1 MFMSVQ
7 KIKENIFYVG
17 AQDWDR
23 TLFDAFI
30 PLPNGTS
37 YNAYLVK
44 GDQKTALIDTVDPAK
59 TETLFKN
66 LEEIGIKHIDYI
78 ISNHAEQDH
87 SGSIPMV
94 LERFTN
100 AQLVTGK
107 KGQDMILPLLNIPEE
122 RIRIVEDRETISL
135 GNKTLEFVFA
145 PWVHWP
151 ETMFTYLQEDQ
162 ILFSCDLF
170 GSHLA
175 TSQLYASQNPQA
187 LQEAKRYY
195 AQIMMPYGSRIPK
208 HLETLQAYQ
217 ISLIAP
223 SHGPIYDE
231 PGKILNAYQDW
242 TSEKVK
248 NEVILLHIS
257 MHGSTQI
264 MVSHLIDRLVE
275 LGLTVK
281 PYNMVSADLGEITL
295 SLVEAATIVL
305 GSPAVLMGAHPDI
318 VYAAYLINALKPKTK
333 FVGIIGSFGWGNKM
347 VNQLTEMLK
356 DLKVEFLPS
365 VMTKGHPSS
374 EDLAALDKLTETI
387 AQKHQQLADI
397 ISN

>member
-1 MFMSVQ
+1 MSVR
-7 KIKENIFYVG
+7 KIKENIFFVG

-37 YNAYLVK
+37 YNAYLIK
-44 GDQKTALIDTVDPAK
+44 GNKKTALIDTVDPTK
-59 TETLFKN
+59 TETLFRN
-66 LEEIGIKHIDYI
+66 LEAIGVKHIDYV

-94 LERFTN
+94 LERFAN

-107 KGQDMILPLLNIPEE
+107 KGQDMLLPLLNIPEK
-122 RIRIVEDRETISL
+122 RIRIVEDRENISL
-135 GNKTLEFVFA
+135 GNKTLEFIFA

-151 ETMFTYLQEDQ
+151 ETMFTYLKEDQ

-170 GSHLA
+170 GSHMA
-175 TSQLYASQNPQA
+175 TSQLYASKNPQA

-231 PGKILNAYQDW
+231 PEKILDAYLDW

-248 NEVILLHIS
+248 DEVVLLHIS
-257 MHGSTQI
+257 MHGSTRI
-264 MVSHLIDRLVE
+264 LVSYFIDRLVE
-275 LGLTVK
+275 QGLTVK

-295 SLVEAATIVL
+295 SLVDAATIIL
-305 GSPAVLMGAHPDI
+305 ASPAVLMGAHPDI
-318 VYAAYLINALKPKTK
+318 VYAAYLINALKPKTR
-333 FVGIIGSFGWGNKM
+333 FVGILGSFGWGNKM
-347 VNQLTEMLK
+347 VNQLSEMLK
-356 DLKVEFLPS
+356 DLKVEFLPAIM
-365 VMTKGHPSS
+365 VKGHPLH
-374 EDLAALDKLTETI
+374 EDFAALDNLAGTI

>member
-1 MFMSVQ
+1 MSVQ
-7 KIKENIFYVG
+7 KIKENIFFVG

-37 YNAYLVK
+37 YNAYLIK
-44 GDQKTALIDTVDPAK
+44 GNKKTALIDTVDPTK
-59 TETLFKN
+59 TETLFRN
-66 LEEIGIKHIDYI
+66 LEAIGIKHIDYI

-94 LERFTN
+94 LERFAN

-107 KGQDMILPLLNIPEE
+107 KGQDMLLPLLNIPEK
-122 RIRIVEDRETISL
+122 RIRIVEDRENISL
-135 GNKTLEFVFA
+135 GNKTLEFIFA

-151 ETMFTYLQEDQ
+151 ETMFTYLKEDQ

-170 GSHLA
+170 GSHMA
-175 TSQLYASQNPQA
+175 TSQLYASKNPQA

-231 PGKILNAYQDW
+231 PEKILDAYLDW

-248 NEVILLHIS
+248 DEVVLLHIS
-257 MHGSTQI
+257 MHGSTRI
-264 MVSHLIDRLVE
+264 LVSYFIDRLVE
-275 LGLTVK
+275 QGLTVK

-295 SLVEAATIVL
+295 SLVDAATIIL
-305 GSPAVLMGAHPDI
+305 ASPAVLMGAHPDI
-318 VYAAYLINALKPKTK
+318 VYAAYLINALKPKTR
-333 FVGIIGSFGWGNKM
+333 FVGILGSFGWGNKM
-347 VNQLTEMLK
+347 VNQLSEMLK
-356 DLKVEFLPS
+356 DLKVEFLPAIM
-365 VMTKGHPSS
+365 VKGHPLH
-374 EDLAALDKLTETI
+374 EDFAALDNLAGTI

>member
-1 MFMSVQ
+1 MSVQ

-59 TETLFKN
+59 TETLFRN
-66 LEEIGIKHIDYI
+66 LETIGIKHIDYV

-94 LERFTN
+94 LERFAN

-107 KGQDMILPLLNIPEE
+107 KGQDMLLPLLNIPEE
-122 RIRIVEDRETISL
+122 RIRIVEDRENISL
-135 GNKTLEFVFA
+135 GNKTMEFIFA

-151 ETMFTYLQEDQ
+151 ETMFTYLKEDQ

-208 HLETLQAYQ
+208 HLETLQTYQ

-223 SHGPIYDE
+223 SHGPIYDV
-231 PGKILNAYQDW
+231 PGKILNAYRDW

-248 NEVILLHIS
+248 NEVIMLHIS
-257 MHGSTQI
+257 MHGSTQT

-295 SLVEAATIVL
+295 SLVDAATIIL
-305 GSPAVLMGAHPDI
+305 ASPAVLMGAHPDI
-318 VYAAYLINALKPKTK
+318 VYAAYLINALKPKTR
-333 FVGIIGSFGWGNKM
+333 FVGILGSFGWGNKM
-347 VNQLTEMLK
+347 VNQLTEMMK
-356 DLKVEFLPS
+356 DLKVEFLPAI
-365 VMTKGHPSS
+365 MAKGHPRH
-374 EDLAALDKLTETI
+374 EDFAALDNFAGTI
-387 AQKHQQLADI
+387 AQKHQQLVGI
-397 ISN
+397 IPN

>member
-1 MFMSVQ
+1 MSVQ
-7 KIKENIFYVG
+7 KIKENIFFVG

-37 YNAYLVK
+37 YNAYLIK
-44 GDQKTALIDTVDPAK
+44 GNKKTALIDTVDPTK
-59 TETLFKN
+59 TEILFRN
-66 LEEIGIKHIDYI
+66 LEAIGVKHIDYV

-94 LERFTN
+94 LERFAN

-107 KGQDMILPLLNIPEE
+107 KGQDMLLPLLNIPEK
-122 RIRIVEDRETISL
+122 RIRIVEDRENISL
-135 GNKTLEFVFA
+135 GNKTLEFIFA

-151 ETMFTYLQEDQ
+151 ETMFTYLKEDQ

-170 GSHLA
+170 GSHMA
-175 TSQLYASQNPQA
+175 TSQLYASKNPRA

-231 PGKILNAYQDW
+231 PEKILDAYLDW

-248 NEVILLHIS
+248 DEVVLLHIS
-257 MHGSTQI
+257 MHGSTRI
-264 MVSHLIDRLVE
+264 LVSYFIDRLVE
-275 LGLTVK
+275 QGLTVK

-295 SLVEAATIVL
+295 SLVDAATIIL
-305 GSPAVLMGAHPDI
+305 ASPAVLMGAHPDI
-318 VYAAYLINALKPKTK
+318 VYAAYLINALKPKTR
-333 FVGIIGSFGWGNKM
+333 FVGILGSFGWGNKM
-347 VNQLTEMLK
+347 VNQLSEMLK
-356 DLKVEFLPS
+356 DLKVEFLPAIM
-365 VMTKGHPSS
+365 VKGHPLH
-374 EDLAALDKLTETI
+374 EDFAALDNLAGTI

>member
-1 MFMSVQ
+1 MAVQ
-7 KIKENIFYVG
+7 KIKENIFSVG
-17 AQDWDR
+17 VQDWDR

-37 YNAYLVK
+37 YNAYLIK
-44 GDQKTALIDTVDPAK
+44 GNKKTALIDTVDPTK
-59 TETLFKN
+59 TETLFRN
-66 LEEIGIKHIDYI
+66 LEAIGIKHIDYI

-94 LERFTN
+94 LERFAN

-107 KGQDMILPLLNIPEE
+107 KGQDMLLPLLNIPEK
-122 RIRIVEDRETISL
+122 RIRIVEDRENISL
-135 GNKTLEFVFA
+135 GNKTLEFIFA

-151 ETMFTYLQEDQ
+151 ETMFTYLKEDQ

-170 GSHLA
+170 GSHMA
-175 TSQLYASQNPQA
+175 TSQLYASKNPQA

-223 SHGPIYDE
+223 SHGSIYDE
-231 PGKILNAYQDW
+231 PEKILDAYLDW

-248 NEVILLHIS
+248 DEVVLLHIS
-257 MHGSTQI
+257 MHGSTRI
-264 MVSHLIDRLVE
+264 LVSYFIDRLVE
-275 LGLTVK
+275 QGLTVK

-295 SLVEAATIVL
+295 SLVDAATIIL
-305 GSPAVLMGAHPDI
+305 ASPAVLMGAHPDI
-318 VYAAYLINALKPKTK
+318 VYAAYLINALKPKTR
-333 FVGIIGSFGWGNKM
+333 FVGILGSFGWGNKM
-347 VNQLTEMLK
+347 VNQLSEMLK
-356 DLKVEFLPS
+356 DLKVEFLPAIM
-365 VMTKGHPSS
+365 VKGHPLH
-374 EDLAALDKLTETI
+374 EDFAALDNLAGTI

>member
-1 MFMSVQ
+1 MSVQ
-7 KIKENIFYVG
+7 KIKENIFFVG

-59 TETLFKN
+59 TETLFRN
-66 LEEIGIKHIDYI
+66 LEAIGVKHIDYI

-94 LERFTN
+94 LERFAN

-107 KGQDMILPLLNIPEE
+107 KGQDMLLPLLNIPEK
-122 RIRIVEDRETISL
+122 RIRIVEDRENISL
-135 GNKTLEFVFA
+135 GNKTLEFIFA

-151 ETMFTYLQEDQ
+151 ETMFTYLKEDQ

-170 GSHLA
+170 GSHMA
-175 TSQLYASQNPQA
+175 TSQLYASKNPQA

-231 PGKILNAYQDW
+231 PEKILDAYLDW

-248 NEVILLHIS
+248 DEVVLLHIS
-257 MHGSTQI
+257 MHGSTRI
-264 MVSHLIDRLVE
+264 LVSYFIDRLVE
-275 LGLTVK
+275 QGLTVK

-295 SLVEAATIVL
+295 SLVDAATIIL
-305 GSPAVLMGAHPDI
+305 ASPAVLMGAHPDI
-318 VYAAYLINALKPKTK
+318 VYAAYLINALKPKTR
-333 FVGIIGSFGWGNKM
+333 FVGILGSFGWGNKM
-347 VNQLTEMLK
+347 VNQLSEMLK
-356 DLKVEFLPS
+356 DLKVEFLPAIM
-365 VMTKGHPSS
+365 VKGHPLH
-374 EDLAALDKLTETI
+374 EDFAALDNLAGTI

>member
-1 MFMSVQ
+1 MSVR

-37 YNAYLVK
+37 YNAYLIK
-44 GDQKTALIDTVDPAK
+44 GNKKTALIDTVDPTK
-59 TETLFKN
+59 TETLFRN
-66 LEEIGIKHIDYI
+66 LEAIGVKHIDYI

-94 LERFTN
+94 LERFAN

-107 KGQDMILPLLNIPEE
+107 KGQDMLLPLLNIPEK
-122 RIRIVEDRETISL
+122 RIRIVEDRENISL
-135 GNKTLEFVFA
+135 GNKTLEFIFA

-151 ETMFTYLQEDQ
+151 ETMFTYLKEDQ

-170 GSHLA
+170 GSHMA
-175 TSQLYASQNPQA
+175 TSQLYASKNPQA

-231 PGKILNAYQDW
+231 PEKILDAYLDW

-248 NEVILLHIS
+248 DEVVLLHIS
-257 MHGSTQI
+257 MHGSTRI
-264 MVSHLIDRLVE
+264 LVSYFIDRLVE
-275 LGLTVK
+275 QGLTVK

-295 SLVEAATIVL
+295 SLVDAATIIL
-305 GSPAVLMGAHPDI
+305 ASPAVLMGAHPDI
-318 VYAAYLINALKPKTK
+318 VYAAYLINALKPKTR
-333 FVGIIGSFGWGNKM
+333 FVGILGSFGWGNKM
-347 VNQLTEMLK
+347 VNQLSEMLK
-356 DLKVEFLPS
+356 DLKVEFLPAIM
-365 VMTKGHPSS
+365 VKGHPLH
-374 EDLAALDKLTETI
+374 EDFAALDNLAGTI

>member
-1 MFMSVQ
+1 MSVQ
-7 KIKENIFYVG
+7 KIKENIFFVG

-37 YNAYLVK
+37 YNAYLIK
-44 GDQKTALIDTVDPAK
+44 GNKKTALIDTVDPTK
-59 TETLFKN
+59 TETLFRN
-66 LEEIGIKHIDYI
+66 LEAIGIKHIDYV

-94 LERFTN
+94 LERFAN

-107 KGQDMILPLLNIPEE
+107 KGQDMLLPLLNIPEK
-122 RIRIVEDRETISL
+122 RIRIVEDRENISL
-135 GNKTLEFVFA
+135 GNKTLEFIFA

-151 ETMFTYLQEDQ
+151 ETMFTYLKEDQ

-170 GSHLA
+170 GSHMA
-175 TSQLYASQNPQA
+175 TSQLYASKNPQA

-231 PGKILNAYQDW
+231 PEKILDAYLDW

-248 NEVILLHIS
+248 DEVVLLHIS
-257 MHGSTQI
+257 MHGSTRI
-264 MVSHLIDRLVE
+264 LVSYFIDRLVE
-275 LGLTVK
+275 QGLTVK

-295 SLVEAATIVL
+295 SLVDAATIIL
-305 GSPAVLMGAHPDI
+305 ASPAVLMGAHPDI
-318 VYAAYLINALKPKTK
+318 VYAAYLINALKPKTR
-333 FVGIIGSFGWGNKM
+333 FVGILGSFGWGNKM
-347 VNQLTEMLK
+347 VNQLSEMLK
-356 DLKVEFLPS
+356 DLKVEFLPAIM
-365 VMTKGHPSS
+365 VKGHPLH
-374 EDLAALDKLTETI
+374 EDFAALDNLAGTI

>member
-1 MFMSVQ
+1 MSVR
-7 KIKENIFYVG
+7 KIKENIFFVG

-37 YNAYLVK
+37 YNAYLIK
-44 GDQKTALIDTVDPAK
+44 GNKKTALIDTVDPTK
-59 TETLFKN
+59 TEILFRN
-66 LEEIGIKHIDYI
+66 LEAIGVKHIDYI

-94 LERFTN
+94 LERFAN

-107 KGQDMILPLLNIPEE
+107 KGQDMLLPLLNIPEK
-122 RIRIVEDRETISL
+122 RIRIVEDRENISL
-135 GNKTLEFVFA
+135 GNKTLEFIFA

-151 ETMFTYLQEDQ
+151 ETMFTYLKEDQ

-170 GSHLA
+170 GSHMA
-175 TSQLYASQNPQA
+175 TSQLYASKNPQA

-231 PGKILNAYQDW
+231 PEKILDAYLDW

-248 NEVILLHIS
+248 DEVVLLHIS
-257 MHGSTQI
+257 MHGSTRI
-264 MVSHLIDRLVE
+264 LVSYFIDRLVE
-275 LGLTVK
+275 QGLTVK

-295 SLVEAATIVL
+295 SLVDAATIIL
-305 GSPAVLMGAHPDI
+305 ASPAVLMGAHPDI
-318 VYAAYLINALKPKTK
+318 VYAAYLINALKPKTR
-333 FVGIIGSFGWGNKM
+333 FVGILGSFGWGNKM
-347 VNQLTEMLK
+347 VNQLSEMLK
-356 DLKVEFLPS
+356 DLKVEFLPAIM
-365 VMTKGHPSS
+365 VKGHPLH
-374 EDLAALDKLTETI
+374 EDFAALDNLAGTI

>member
-1 MFMSVQ
+1 MSVQ
-7 KIKENIFYVG
+7 KIKENIFFVG

-37 YNAYLVK
+37 YNAYLIK
-44 GDQKTALIDTVDPAK
+44 GNKKTALIDTVDPTK
-59 TETLFKN
+59 TETLFRN
-66 LEEIGIKHIDYI
+66 LEAIGVKHIDYI

-94 LERFTN
+94 LERFAN

-107 KGQDMILPLLNIPEE
+107 KGQDMLLPLLNIPEK
-122 RIRIVEDRETISL
+122 RIRIVEDRENISL
-135 GNKTLEFVFA
+135 GNKILEFIFA

-151 ETMFTYLQEDQ
+151 ETMFTYLKEDQ

-170 GSHLA
+170 GSHMA
-175 TSQLYASQNPQA
+175 TSQLYASKNPQA

-231 PGKILNAYQDW
+231 PEKILDAYLDW

-248 NEVILLHIS
+248 DEVVLLHIS
-257 MHGSTQI
+257 MHGSTRI
-264 MVSHLIDRLVE
+264 LVSYFIDRLVE
-275 LGLTVK
+275 QGLTVK

-295 SLVEAATIVL
+295 SLVDAATIIL
-305 GSPAVLMGAHPDI
+305 ASPAVLMGAHPDI
-318 VYAAYLINALKPKTK
+318 VYAAYLINALKPKTR
-333 FVGIIGSFGWGNKM
+333 FVGILGSFGWGNKM
-347 VNQLTEMLK
+347 VNQLSEMLK
-356 DLKVEFLPS
+356 DLKVEFLPAIM
-365 VMTKGHPSS
+365 VKGHPLH
-374 EDLAALDKLTETI
+374 EDFAALDNLAGTI

>member
-1 MFMSVQ
+1 MSVR
-7 KIKENIFYVG
+7 KIKENIFFVG

-37 YNAYLVK
+37 YNAYLIK
-44 GDQKTALIDTVDPAK
+44 GNKKTALIDTVDPTK
-59 TETLFKN
+59 TETLFRN
-66 LEEIGIKHIDYI
+66 LEAIGVKHIDYI

-94 LERFTN
+94 LERFAN

-107 KGQDMILPLLNIPEE
+107 KGQDMLLPLLNIPEK
-122 RIRIVEDRETISL
+122 RIRIVEDRENISL
-135 GNKTLEFVFA
+135 GNKTLEFIFA

-151 ETMFTYLQEDQ
+151 ETMFTYLKEDQ

-170 GSHLA
+170 GSHMA
-175 TSQLYASQNPQA
+175 TSQLYASKNPQA

-231 PGKILNAYQDW
+231 PEKILDAYLDW

-248 NEVILLHIS
+248 DEVVLLHIS
-257 MHGSTQI
+257 MHGSTRI
-264 MVSHLIDRLVE
+264 LVSYFIDRLVE
-275 LGLTVK
+275 QGLTVK

-295 SLVEAATIVL
+295 SLVDAATIIL
-305 GSPAVLMGAHPDI
+305 ASPAVLMGAHPDI
-318 VYAAYLINALKPKTK
+318 VYAAYLINALKPKTR
-333 FVGIIGSFGWGNKM
+333 FVGILGSFGWGNKM
-347 VNQLTEMLK
+347 VNQLSEMLK
-356 DLKVEFLPS
+356 DLKVEFLPAIM
-365 VMTKGHPSS
+365 VKGHPLH
-374 EDLAALDKLTETI
+374 EDFAALDNLAGTI

>member
-1 MFMSVQ
+1 MSVR
-7 KIKENIFYVG
+7 KIKENIFFVG

-37 YNAYLVK
+37 YNAYLIK
-44 GDQKTALIDTVDPAK
+44 GNKKTALIDTVDPTK
-59 TETLFKN
+59 TETLFRN
-66 LEEIGIKHIDYI
+66 LEAIGIKHIDYI

-94 LERFTN
+94 LERFAN

-107 KGQDMILPLLNIPEE
+107 KGQDMLLPLLNIPEK
-122 RIRIVEDRETISL
+122 RIRIVEDRENISL
-135 GNKTLEFVFA
+135 GNKILEFIFA

-151 ETMFTYLQEDQ
+151 ETMFTYLKEDQ

-170 GSHLA
+170 GSHMA
-175 TSQLYASQNPQA
+175 TSQLYASKNPQA

-231 PGKILNAYQDW
+231 PEKILDAYLDW

-248 NEVILLHIS
+248 DEVVLLHIS
-257 MHGSTQI
+257 MHGSTRI
-264 MVSHLIDRLVE
+264 LVSYFIDRLVE
-275 LGLTVK
+275 QGLTVK

-295 SLVEAATIVL
+295 SLVDAATIIL
-305 GSPAVLMGAHPDI
+305 ASPAVLMGAHPDI
-318 VYAAYLINALKPKTK
+318 VYAAYLINALKPKTR
-333 FVGIIGSFGWGNKM
+333 FVGILGSFGWGNKM
-347 VNQLTEMLK
+347 VNQLSEMLK
-356 DLKVEFLPS
+356 DLKVEFLPAIM
-365 VMTKGHPSS
+365 VKGHPLH
-374 EDLAALDKLTETI
+374 EDFAALDNLAGTI